1 MVVGDTS
8 VWGFR
13 SCTGKSEVEMELTT
27 SNLISIAAMVAA
39 IIGSAAVA
47 KYKINGLL
55 DKVESLA
62 KSKTE
67 LDNRLDSIEQSNGLF
82 KHRLD
87 IVSSILS
94 PEKLE
99 KDTRELATI
108 RSEMDHLKKV
118 VAKAN
123 KT

>member
-1 MVVGDTS
+1 
-8 VWGFR
+8 
-13 SCTGKSEVEMELTT
+13 MELTT
-27 SNLISIAAMVAA
+27 SNLISLAAMVAA

-55 DKVESLA
+55 ERVESLI

-67 LDNRLDSIEQSNGLF
+67 MDGRLDLIEQANGLF

>member
-1 MVVGDTS
+1 
-8 VWGFR
+8 
-13 SCTGKSEVEMELTT
+13 MELTT
-27 SNLISIAAMVAA
+27 SNLISLAAMVAA

-55 DKVESLA
+55 ERVESLI

-67 LDNRLDSIEQSNGLF
+67 MDGRLDLIEQSNGLF

>member
-1 MVVGDTS
+1 
-8 VWGFR
+8 
-13 SCTGKSEVEMELTT
+13 MELTT

-67 LDNRLDSIEQSNGLF
+67 LDGRLDFIEQSNGLF

-118 VAKAN
+118 VAKAT

>member
-1 MVVGDTS
+1 
-8 VWGFR
+8 
-13 SCTGKSEVEMELTT
+13 MELTT
-27 SNLISIAAMVAA
+27 SNLISLAAMVAA

-55 DKVESLA
+55 ERVESLI

-67 LDNRLDSIEQSNGLF
+67 MDGRLDLIEQSNGLF

-99 KDTRELATI
+99 KDTREQATI

>member
-1 MVVGDTS
+1 
-8 VWGFR
+8 
-13 SCTGKSEVEMELTT
+13 
-27 SNLISIAAMVAA
+27 MVAA

-55 DKVESLA
+55 ERVESLI

-67 LDNRLDSIEQSNGLF
+67 MDGRLDLIEQSNGLF

-87 IVSSILS
+87 IVSSSLS

>member
-1 MVVGDTS
+1 
-8 VWGFR
+8 
-13 SCTGKSEVEMELTT
+13 MELTT
-27 SNLISIAAMVAA
+27 SNLRSIAAMGAA
-39 IIGSAAVA
+39 IIGAAAVA

-55 DKVESLA
+55 DNLESLA

>member
-1 MVVGDTS
+1 
-8 VWGFR
+8 
-13 SCTGKSEVEMELTT
+13 MELTT

-55 DKVESLA
+55 ERVESLI

-67 LDNRLDSIEQSNGLF
+67 MDGRLDLIEQSNGLF

>member
-1 MVVGDTS
+1 
-8 VWGFR
+8 
-13 SCTGKSEVEMELTT
+13 
-27 SNLISIAAMVAA
+27 
-39 IIGSAAVA
+39 
-47 KYKINGLL
+47 
-55 DKVESLA
+55 
-62 KSKTE
+62 
-67 LDNRLDSIEQSNGLF
+67 
-82 KHRLD
+82 LD

>member
-1 MVVGDTS
+1 
-8 VWGFR
+8 
-13 SCTGKSEVEMELTT
+13 MELTT
-27 SNLISIAAMVAA
+27 SNLISLAAMVAA

-55 DKVESLA
+55 ERVESLI

-67 LDNRLDSIEQSNGLF
+67 MDGRLDLIEQSNGLF

-123 KT
+123 MT

>member
-1 MVVGDTS
+1 M
-8 VWGFR
+8 
-13 SCTGKSEVEMELTT
+13 EVTT
-27 SNLISIAAMVAA
+27 SNLLSLAAMVAA
-39 IIGSAAVA
+39 IIGSAAIA

-55 DKVESLA
+55 ERVEVLF

-118 VAKAN
+118 VAKVN

>member
-1 MVVGDTS
+1 
-8 VWGFR
+8 
-13 SCTGKSEVEMELTT
+13 MELTT

-55 DKVESLA
+55 ERVESLI

-67 LDNRLDSIEQSNGLF
+67 MEGRLDLIEQSNGLF

>member
-1 MVVGDTS
+1 
-8 VWGFR
+8 
-13 SCTGKSEVEMELTT
+13 MELTT
-27 SNLISIAAMVAA
+27 SNLISLAAMVAA

-55 DKVESLA
+55 ERVESLI

-67 LDNRLDSIEQSNGLF
+67 MDGRLDLIEQSNGLF

-99 KDTRELATI
+99 KDTRELATL
-108 RSEMDHLKKV
+108 RSEIEHLKKV
-118 VAKAN
+118 VAKVN